1 MSNVTEQ
8 KKQKITIRLTPEV
21 VRRLE
26 RYKDAT
32 KSELIQVAVEQW
44 LKRDSQEKYKASIS
58 SRKDA
63 KRTFRYKRIVDN
75 EKRCLAAFGQ
85 GDNLRCGLKRG
96 HEGFHVFFCSDPK
109 CPGYYTP
116 HTEKDPHPCK
126 SPPHAI
132 DPVSNGRRA
141 QREV

>member
-21 VRRLE
+21 VRKLE

-44 LKRDSQEKYKASIS
+44 LE
-58 SRKDA
+58 RKDKVDLPLNISYSREYS
-63 KRTFRYKRIVDN
+63 KRHKRIKDN

-96 HEGFHVFFCSDPK
+96 HEGPHVFFCSDQE

-132 DPVSNGRRA
+132 DPVSIGRRA